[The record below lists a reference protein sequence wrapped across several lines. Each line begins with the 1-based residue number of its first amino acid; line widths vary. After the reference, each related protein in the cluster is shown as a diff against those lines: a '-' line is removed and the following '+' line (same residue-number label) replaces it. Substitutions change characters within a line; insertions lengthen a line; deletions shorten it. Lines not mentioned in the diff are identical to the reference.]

1 MAKGKFETSQI
12 KEHHVTCSLCE
23 NMFVTHF
30 RYQKT
35 AIEQA
40 RENGWR
46 IRNKQWRCPT
56 HAQQS
61 VQPTIESV
69 GSTPAVVVEGKVAS
83 PAESG

>member
-12 KEHHVTCSLCE
+12 KEHHVTCSMCDA
-23 NMFVTHF
+23 MFVTHF

-46 IRNKQWRCPT
+46 IRKKQWVCPA
-56 HAQQS
+56 HAQKS
-61 VQPTIESV
+61 VERTGESLV
-69 GSTPAVVVEGKVAS
+69 
-83 PAESG
+83 